1 MTLEL
6 IRASYRL
13 PLTFFTPSL
22 RSSGRKRELARA
34 SFFLVPN
41 TSKRPLRNLLYTL
54 LPGSLEQGS
63 MLTIK
68 NCDVFFFQTT
78 KAPSLWPGTTSIP
91 KCISY
96 HFGIL
101 FRRVL
106 RSRFGAGTSDAVFK

>member
-1 MTLEL
+1 
-6 IRASYRL
+6 
-13 PLTFFTPSL
+13 
-22 RSSGRKRELARA
+22 
-34 SFFLVPN
+34 
-41 TSKRPLRNLLYTL
+41 
-54 LPGSLEQGS
+54 